1 MMPAW
6 LSRTALAW
14 IGLLLAVM
22 ALGCTAE
29 RDTNDAPPAPPATDI
44 FQAAYTVQGDS
55 IAIAPPINR
64 TQRTGYDNQPQFTFD
79 GHALLYT
86 SARNGQTDIYRWP
99 LDADAPH
106 PLTATPTSEYSPT
119 PLSDSTYAVVRV
131 EDDGTQ
137 RLWKFSMREA
147 AVPAT
152 TGTVLLPQIEPVGY
166 FAPVDTTHWA
176 LFVLGEPPTL
186 QWTPRSPNADPT
198 VVRRNIGR
206 SIQVHP
212 DGRRISAVQRHADA
226 QDSLL
231 VVRSPEE
238 VKTYAPA
245 LDGNGDHVWTPE
257 GYLLMTSGTALYQWH
272 PEAASWRV
280 VHDWAPATPSRIAVS
295 PQGGQLA
302 VVVAPADSS

>member
-1 MMPAW
+1 MMPASR
-6 LSRTALAW
+6 SRTALLW
-14 IGLLLAVM
+14 VGLLLAVT

-29 RDTNDAPPAPPATDI
+29 RDTDAPPAPPATDI

-55 IAIAPPINR
+55 IVVSTPTNR
-64 TQRTGYDNQPQFTFD
+64 TQRTGYDNQPQFTRD
-79 GHALLYT
+79 GRALLYT
-86 SARNGQTDIYRWP
+86 SARNGQTDIYRWT

-106 PLTATPTSEYSPT
+106 PVTATPTSEYSPT

-131 EDDGTQ
+131 EEDGTQ
-137 RLWKFSMREA
+137 RLWQFSMHEA

-186 QWTPRSPNADPT
+186 QWTPRSPNTDPT

-206 SIQVHP
+206 SIQTHP
-212 DGRRISAVQRHADA
+212 DGRRISAVQRHAEA
-226 QDSLL
+226 QDSIL
-231 VVRSPEE
+231 VVRGPGD
-238 VKTYAPA
+238 VNAYAPA
-245 LDGNGDHVWTPE
+245 LDGDGDHAWTPE
-257 GYLLMTSGTALYQWH
+257 GHLLMTSGTALYQWH
-272 PEAASWRV
+272 PEAATWRA
-280 VHDWAPATPSRIAVS
+280 VHDWAPAAPSRIAVS
-295 PQGGQLA
+295 PQGGQLV